1 MRLSED
7 LSTESS
13 VKSLLYT
20 IQKTLSNVEKK
31 IDNLERKVDKQTNT
45 IKQLE
50 QKLESV
56 QPRQGVY
63 MNQNISKPTASAQK
77 RSYGSMPSSPTSP
90 SPEVNNPA
98 DANVSQNVTL
108 ITLNN
113 ESDYPNG
120 SWLGDENNP
129 NLRVRTPVTPANLL
143 HVNTN
148 CRSAEKMALTLL
160 DYLFDRETQAVS
172 NLSGMGKHG
181 KKQLDPL
188 MIFGIRCHLIHKF
201 NITEGDWH
209 RIKQNIDSKCR
220 TAFRRRSK
228 GMPLTVKAFKNRPN
242 TNSGSSG
249 TVSNSTTTTTYVTN
263 ESSDLNLGIEGVDM
277 VSSPNS
283 EIQVFHATPEQL
295 EALRTGQIQVVQQGV
310 ANNDDVQISAVP
322 LTPDT
327 FRIVHTGE
335 TSDGVSASE

>member
-1 MRLSED
+1 MRLSEE
-7 LSTESS
+7 LTAEASI
-13 VKSLLYT
+13 KSLLYT

-31 IDNLERKVDKQTNT
+31 IDNLERRVDKQTNA
-45 IKQLE
+45 IKLLE
-50 QKLESV
+50 QKFETS

-63 MNQNISKPTASAQK
+63 MNQNISKPTTSQK
-77 RSYGSMPSSPTSP
+77 RSYGSLPSSPTSP
-90 SPEVNNPA
+90 SPEVTNPA

-201 NITEGDWH
+201 SISEGDWH

-242 TNSGSSG
+242 TNSSSSG
-249 TVSNSTTTTTYVTN
+249 NNTTYVTN

-295 EALRTGQIQVVQQGV
+295 EALRTGQIQVVQQTV

-327 FRIVHTGE
+327 FRIVHAE
-335 TSDGVSASE
+335 ASDGVSASE